1 MAVSGSCRWL
11 PEDGP
16 RRDPLPES
24 LFLLEIYKTKWKKLQ
39 NFRGGVGKWEY
50 RIRFAFL
57 YFLRFVFR
65 ASTFWKHFCR
75 QKTGFWERKRRK
87 TRKENLWKFE
97 PGLKARLN
105 LHTVGGSSKNF
116 HLLTILIV
124 RRWKLLCIFPVFLY
138 FFYSF
143 LLEKHVVKLQQPT
156 CSTIEARAKKN
167 GQKEM
172 VMTRLFVVACQFLVF
187 HILFIHF
194 YWNNMS
200 ESSTN
205 VWQTK

>member
-39 NFRGGVGKWEY
+39 NFRGGVGNWEY
-50 RIRFAFL
+50 RMGFAFL
-57 YFLRFVFR
+57 YLLRFVFR
-65 ASTFWKHFCR
+65 ASTFWKHFVGKKQDFEKEKEER
-75 QKTGFWERKRRK
+75 QGRK
-87 TRKENLWKFE
+87 TSENLSQVWKRA
-97 PGLKARLN
+97 G
-105 LHTVGGSSKNF
+105 T
-116 HLLTILIV
+116 
-124 RRWKLLCIFPVFLY
+124 CIQLAAAQKISTSGYPHHFAFSPFPY

-143 LLEKHVVKLQQPT
+143 LLKKHVVKLQQPT

-187 HILFIHF
+187 HIFFIHF